1 MEAHIPK
8 QDRRQQEQRCT
19 VDHVSLRGVFVRHDR
34 LRTIITLVHVH
45 ISYLTGTLLYR
56 ATNEEYPP
64 PLLVLS

>member
-1 MEAHIPK
+1 MGAHIPN

-19 VDHVSLRGVFVRHDR
+19 VNHVPLRGVLVRYDR
-34 LRTIITLVHVH
+34 LRTIITPVHVH

-64 PLLVLS
+64 LLLVLS